1 MTGEPPRTRSPV
13 SPAAT
18 GPSLRRNDLSGKW
31 TAITAAR
38 SVRPSDLGS
47 SAAVCPF
54 CEGNE
59 ALTPPELDAF
69 RDDPTGRDLPG
80 WRVRVVPNKYPALAP
95 PQGRHEVIVH
105 SPDHQLDLELLP
117 FDRVADV
124 VRMYQRRL
132 AASEAAGDAAATII
146 VNRGREAGASLAHPH
161 SQLFGLPIVPPLLAA
176 ELDSFATHD
185 REQGSCLL
193 CALWRAAGERFVFE
207 DDLVAWTPDASR
219 FGYEL
224 WLAPHEHQEGFGR
237 AAAPVVARAL
247 QRALRALDAV
257 TGSGALNYW
266 LHTAPF
272 GSCGP
277 FHWHIEIAPKTAVLA
292 GFELGTDITVNV
304 VDPAEAAAL
313 LRGAL

>member
-1 MTGEPPRTRSPV
+1 MTEQPPQPPPPPTPSAP
-13 SPAAT
+13 
-18 GPSLRRNDLSGKW
+18 GPTLRRNALSGKW

-38 SVRPSDLGS
+38 SVRPSDLGGS
-47 SAAVCPF
+47 SVVCPF

-69 RDDPTGRDLPG
+69 RDDGGVRDRPG

-95 PQGRHEVIVH
+95 PQGRNEVIVH
-105 SPDHQLDLELLP
+105 SPAHTVDLERLP
-117 FDRVADV
+117 PEQVTDV

-132 AASEAAGDAAATII
+132 AASEAAGDAAATVIL
-146 VNRGREAGASLAHPH
+146 NRGPEAGASLAHPH
-161 SQLFGLPIVPPLLAA
+161 SQLFGTPIVPPLLEA
-176 ELDSFATHD
+176 ELERFAAY
-185 REQGSCLL
+185 EQESRGCLL
-193 CALWRAAGERFVFE
+193 CALWREAGERLVFE
-207 DDLVAWTPDASR
+207 DELVAWTPNAAR

-224 WLAPHEHQEGFGR
+224 WLAPREHQEAFGR

-257 TGSGALNYW
+257 TGNGALNYW

-272 GSCGP
+272 AGAGP

-292 GFELGTDITVNV
+292 GFELGTDIAVNV
-304 VDPAEAAAL
+304 VDPVRVAAL
-313 LRGAL
+313 LRAAL

>member
-1 MTGEPPRTRSPV
+1 MTDEPPSAP
-13 SPAAT
+13 SPASPSVP
-18 GPSLRRNDLSGKW
+18 GPILRRNALSGKW

-38 SVRPSDLGS
+38 GVRPSDLGGS
-47 SAAVCPF
+47 SAVCPF

-69 RDDPTGRDLPG
+69 RDDASAPDEPG

-95 PQGRHEVIVH
+95 PQGRSEVIAH
-105 SPDHQLDLELLP
+105 SPQHDDDLEQLP
-117 FDRVADV
+117 AAQVTDV

-146 VNRGREAGASLAHPH
+146 LNRGREAGASLAHPH
-161 SQLFGLPIVPPLLAA
+161 SQLFGTPIVPPLLQA
-176 ELDSFATHD
+176 ELERFAAY
-185 REQGSCLL
+185 EQEWGGCLL
-193 CALWRAAGERFVFE
+193 CSLWRAAGERLVFE

-224 WLAPHEHQEGFGR
+224 WLAPREHQESFGL

-247 QRALRALDAV
+247 QRALRALNTV
-257 TGSGALNYW
+257 IGSGALNYW

-272 GSCGP
+272 AGHGP
-277 FHWHIEIAPKTAVLA
+277 YHWHIEIAPKTAVLA

-304 VDPAEAAAL
+304 VDPLEAAAL
-313 LRGAL
+313 LRAAL